1 MKKVHFTFPVKYRGV
16 KYGAYKPFEV
26 EDSDVELLV
35 KRGAVLMEELKKEE
49 PEKDVLEEPET
60 VQPKKT
66 RSKAKTGRLN
76 A

>member
-16 KYGAYKPFEV
+16 KYGAYKSFEV

-35 KRGAVLMEELKKEE
+35 KRGAVLMEEPKPTKNVE
-49 PEKDVLEEPET
+49 DVLEEPET

-66 RSKAKTGRLN
+66 RSKSKTGRLN

>member
-1 MKKVHFTFPVKYRGV
+1 MKKVHFTFPVKYKGV

-35 KRGAVLMEELKKEE
+35 KRGAILMEEPKKEE

>member
-35 KRGAVLMEELKKEE
+35 KRGAILMEEPKKEE
-49 PEKDVLEEPET
+49 PEKGVLEEPET

>member
-35 KRGAVLMEELKKEE
+35 KRGAILMEELKKEE

>member
-35 KRGAVLMEELKKEE
+35 KRGAVLMEE

>member
-35 KRGAVLMEELKKEE
+35 KRGAVLMEE
-49 PEKDVLEEPET
+49 PEKEEPET

-66 RSKAKTGRLN
+66 RSNAKTGRLN

>member
-35 KRGAVLMEELKKEE
+35 KRGAVLMEEHKKEE

>member
-35 KRGAVLMEELKKEE
+35 KRGAVLMEEPKKEE
-49 PEKDVLEEPET
+49 SEKDVLEEPET